1 METARGAPPLLL
13 IKKDSGMDRHH
24 RSVLRHAFTLVE
36 LLVVIAIIGILVA
49 LLLPAVQAA
58 REAARRNQCTNNLKQ
73 QMLAS
78 LNFESSTQEL
88 PAGVNVFQDPAT
100 NRPIRVP
107 GDTSFMAVWATW
119 CVEVLPYIENQSLKS
134 LFDETRRLDEAPNNT
149 LITQEL
155 PEFLCPSDSEPSGY
169 TPVAPTPFGRS
180 SYRANSGV
188 AQGEEIWGRV
198 LSVIN
203 DQGAASAL
211 SNNANGKA
219 KRGPFTVVFE
229 PTSMNRIKLR
239 QVTDGTSKTMAIS
252 EYHTTNAFYS
262 ADNTKWN
269 YSAWGSWRAY
279 PAMAAIFSPNY
290 SSGVALGTIGI
301 ADYDACIRKN
311 ASNLNSRDRACTHT
325 YASKHSSGTLQ
336 TAFVDG
342 HVESLTTDADI
353 YVLEALATIGGG
365 ENGAAQQNSGGGG
378 GPFGS

>member
-1 METARGAPPLLL
+1 
-13 IKKDSGMDRHH
+13 MDRLH
-24 RSVLRHAFTLVE
+24 RSELRRAFTLVE

-88 PAGVNVFQDPAT
+88 PAGVNVFQDPTT
-100 NRPIRVP
+100 NQPIRVP
-107 GDTSFMAVWATW
+107 GDTNFMAVWATW
-119 CVEVLPYIENQSLKS
+119 CVEILPYIENQSLKS

-155 PEFLCPSDSEPSGY
+155 PEFLCPSDTEPLGY
-169 TPVAPTPFGRS
+169 SPVAPTPFGRS

-188 AQGEEIWGRV
+188 AQGEEVWGRV

-203 DQGAASAL
+203 AAGAPSAL

-239 QVTDGTSKTMAIS
+239 QVTDGTSKTLAIS
-252 EYHTTNAFYS
+252 EYHTDNAFYTV
-262 ADNTKWN
+262 DNARWN

-279 PAMAAIFSPNY
+279 PAMSAIFSPNY
-290 SSGVALGTIGI
+290 SSGVLQNTIGI
-301 ADYDACIRKN
+301 ADYDACLKAN
-311 ASNLNSRDRACTHT
+311 SSNINSRDRACTHT
-325 YASKHSSGTLQ
+325 FASKHSAGQ
-336 TAFVDG
+336 MQAAFVDG
-342 HVESLTTDADI
+342 HVESLSADTDI
-353 YVLEALATIGGG
+353 YVLEAMATIGGG
-365 ENGAAQQNSGGGG
+365 ENGAAQPVSSGGG